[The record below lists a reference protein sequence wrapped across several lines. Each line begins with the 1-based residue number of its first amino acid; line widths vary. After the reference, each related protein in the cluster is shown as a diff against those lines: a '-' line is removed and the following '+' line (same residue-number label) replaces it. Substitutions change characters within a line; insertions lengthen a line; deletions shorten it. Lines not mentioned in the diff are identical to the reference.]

1 MFPDEWREART
12 DTVVEALGVASA
24 EELTGPDFVRIL
36 VQVFTSTGEVLLV
49 PQVIGDDGWWETPA
63 HPDSRSM
70 GLHDALPLWG
80 RVIVQMVDGFIRDRG
95 R

>member
-1 MFPDEWREART
+1 M
-12 DTVVEALGVASA
+12 ASA
-24 EELTGPDFVRIL
+24 EELTGPDCVRIL

-63 HPDSRSM
+63 HPDSRSVS
-70 GLHDALPLWG
+70 LHDALPLWG